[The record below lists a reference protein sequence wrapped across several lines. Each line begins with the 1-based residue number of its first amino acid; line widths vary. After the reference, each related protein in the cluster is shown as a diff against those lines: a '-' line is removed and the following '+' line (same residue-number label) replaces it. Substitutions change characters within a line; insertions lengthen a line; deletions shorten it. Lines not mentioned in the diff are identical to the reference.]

1 MRAFK
6 AFSTRGQAP
15 LMRSA
20 VAGLAAIL
28 LWAGCS
34 SAGFAQATPSPAS
47 DAVAADEQR
56 QALVYA
62 KTLAL
67 ARANAAVV
75 GVRSTAVEDAVS
87 IKSLGRERQGTGVV
101 IDDDGRLVLT
111 IGYLVLE
118 AEQVEI
124 ELDGGRVYPAR
135 VLANDQA
142 TGFGLVQALT
152 ALPVPAALLGR
163 SGTLDANE
171 PLMVA
176 SGGSGGDLSLA
187 KLISKRPYSG
197 YWEYHIDDALFT
209 APPRSDHSG
218 AALFNADGELLGIG
232 SLVVNDAQGP
242 GQPPYTGNM
251 FVPIDLLKPV
261 LDELLTLG
269 ASRSSHRAWLGV
281 SCAERNGEV
290 RVIRVTDDSPADAAG
305 LQPGDQIVAVDGST
319 VQGLESFYKALWRGT
334 PPDREV
340 SLDIRRAGTLQVV
353 KVQATDRQHA
363 LRRAK
368 GI

>member
-1 MRAFK
+1 LR
-6 AFSTRGQAP
+6 
-15 LMRSA
+15 
-20 VAGLAAIL
+20 
-28 LWAGCS
+28 W
-34 SAGFAQATPSPAS
+34 
-47 DAVAADEQR
+47 
-56 QALVYA
+56 
-62 KTLAL
+62 
-67 ARANAAVV
+67 
-75 GVRSTAVEDAVS
+75 
-87 IKSLGRERQGTGVV
+87 RERQGSGVV

-124 ELDGGRVYPAR
+124 ELDGGRMYPAR
-135 VLANDQA
+135 VLAYDQA

-152 ALPVPAALLGR
+152 ALPVPSAPFGQSA
-163 SGTLDANE
+163 TLDANE

-176 SGGSGGDLSLA
+176 SGGSRGDLSLA
-187 KLISKRPYSG
+187 KLISKRPFSG

-232 SLVVNDAQGP
+232 SLVVNDGQGP
-242 GQPPYTGNM
+242 GQPPYTANM

-261 LDELLTLG
+261 LAELLTLG
-269 ASRSSHRAWLGV
+269 ASRGSQRAWLGV
-281 SCAERNGEV
+281 NCAERNGQV
-290 RVIRVTDDSPADAAG
+290 RVIRVTDDGPADAAG
-305 LQPGDQIVAVDGST
+305 LLPGDQIVSVDDHS
-319 VQGLESFYKALWRGT
+319 VQGLESFYKALWDGR

-340 SLDIRRAGTLQVV
+340 SLNIRRAGELQVV

-363 LRRAK
+363 LRRAR